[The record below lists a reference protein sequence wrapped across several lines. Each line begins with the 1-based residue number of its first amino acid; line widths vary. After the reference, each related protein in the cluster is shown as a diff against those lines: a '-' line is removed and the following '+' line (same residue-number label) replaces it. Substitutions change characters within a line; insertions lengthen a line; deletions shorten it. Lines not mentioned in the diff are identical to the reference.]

1 MTTPETG
8 KVTVIDRFA
17 GEHEFLSNFYHCHP
31 VRFLYEGILYPTV
44 EHAFAAAKTNDLD
57 CKRRIALTGSPSRA
71 KQLGCQAVLRTGWD
85 QYLRYTVMEEL
96 LALKFMSGSELGDRL
111 LDTGDAVLIEGNTW
125 HDQTW
130 GDCRCGH
137 IACRPPGMN
146 LLGWMLMRRRERL
159 RERRGQGKE
168 TK

>member
-1 MTTPETG
+1 MTAPEPR
-8 KVTVIDRFA
+8 KVTVIDRFI
-17 GEHEFLSNFYHCHP
+17 GLYSFLNNFYP
-31 VRFLYEGILYPTV
+31 DEILYEGIRYKALEYG
-44 EHAFAAAKTNDLD
+44 FAAAKTNDVALKYRISTASSPGEA
-57 CKRRIALTGSPSRA
+57 KRMGREV
-71 KQLGCQAVLRTGWD
+71 VLREGWD

-96 LALKFMSGSELGDRL
+96 LALKFGSGSELGNRL

-130 GDCRCGH
+130 GDCRCGR
-137 IACRPPGMN
+137 CVQPGMN

-168 TK
+168 RQ